1 MIYNQKKEIMKA
13 RILLFIAIL
22 LSGYSISISKEL
34 KAIAGPDQQGA
45 VNVYTSSGLYPLTA
59 KWVSEYSR
67 QNPQLNIRL
76 ITSEDTEI
84 TGMLQS
90 GSGIGFI
97 SDASL
102 TVLNNPSTW
111 NIVVG
116 RDVIVPVMNPAN
128 PLREVIC
135 KSGITAAG
143 LARTIE
149 SSANQTWAMLLGTTQ
164 QDADVPLHIYVM
176 NDQTLI
182 SGLAGF
188 LNSKNIKVNGTMV
201 AGEKEMVAAIQKDPN
216 ALGFCRLPQIMNTNS
231 QSLAE
236 SIMLVPIDKNGNG
249 KIDYMEAIY
258 GNVQEFSRGVW
269 IGKYP
274 DALSGTIYS
283 VSSSKPKNKAELA
296 FLNWV
301 LTDGQQLL
309 SANGYSDLVLNER
322 QTQLEK
328 INEPLIYSKAPESS
342 YTLLMIVIFIV
353 FGLIIA
359 GYFLDVLIARK
370 RTRRVV
376 QSASKPALHT
386 IIDEQ
391 TIITPKGLYFD
402 KTHTWAYMKKNGTVK
417 IGIDDFLQHVT
428 GPLTRIELK
437 QVGEKI
443 KKGEH
448 LLTIIQKGKQLNIYS
463 PITGTITSTNKS
475 LLSNATLLNSAP
487 FTDGFI
493 YTVEPTNWLLE
504 LQFMNMA
511 EKYTIW
517 LKSEYLRL
525 RDFFATAVRIHA
537 PAFAIVLQDGGVLRD
552 GILAE
557 LGPEVWEDFQITFM
571 DVNKQGM

>member
-1 MIYNQKKEIMKA
+1 MKA

-34 KAIAGPDQQGA
+34 KAIAVPDQKGT
-45 VNVYTSSGLYPLTA
+45 VNVYTSSGLYPLTS

-76 ITSEDTEI
+76 ITSEDTEM

-111 NIVVG
+111 NMVVG
-116 RDVIVPVMNPAN
+116 RDVIVPVMNAAN
-128 PLREVIC
+128 PLMEAIG
-135 KSGITAAG
+135 KSGITATG
-143 LARTIE
+143 LDRTVK
-149 SSANQTWAMLLGTTQ
+149 SSGIQNWAMLLGGTQ
-164 QDADVPLHIYVM
+164 GADVPLHIYVM
-176 NDQTLI
+176 NDQTII

-188 LNSKNIKVNGTMV
+188 LNSKDTRINGTMV
-201 AGEKEMVAAIQKDPN
+201 ADEKEMVAAIQKDPN
-216 ALGFCRLPQIMNTNS
+216 ALGFCRLPQILNANS

-236 SIMLVPIDKNGNG
+236 NIMLVPIDKNGNG

-301 LTDGQQLL
+301 LTDGQQML

-328 INEPLIYSKAPESS
+328 INEPLIYSSAPETS
-342 YTLLMIVIFIV
+342 YSLLMIVIFIV

-370 RTRRVV
+370 RTGRAV
-376 QSASKPALHT
+376 QSASKPTLHN
-386 IIDEQ
+386 IIDENS
-391 TIITPKGLYFD
+391 IITPKGLYFD

-428 GPLTRIELK
+428 GPLTKIELK

-448 LLTIIQKGKQLNIYS
+448 LLTISQKGKQLNIYS
-463 PITGTITSTNKS
+463 PITGTITSRNKS

-557 LGPEVWEDFQITFM
+557 LGPEVWEDFQLTFM